1 MMPQRLANQKSRGKR
16 RKPLVSA
23 ALKRYLLP
31 LTPVCALLFV
41 PLVLPP
47 VLAQESTNAKGY
59 LSVNRAKS
67 APARNAKRSDADAGV
82 QLLETIINRVMNIP
96 QVALTKSNTQ
106 IAQNL
111 KQQNSPTDFK
121 LAIRPKE
128 SGKAFAAGPKLPLV
142 IAQAPA
148 QSTPFPMSSP
158 TPPSLQS
165 APSAG
170 GGGAGG
176 QGEMKGEAI
185 NEEGTTESWRGGAL
199 SRVAMK
205 QSASNSNS
213 GGEKTGL
220 WENSRSSQ
228 LASADAE
235 MANRGLLMNHTAN
248 AYSRARP
255 TNEEARKVPDLATAV
270 NRLYKT
276 SKGLEDVQTMADSF
290 SAQQNVAF
298 DKAKARFNSP
308 REFQTIDDRPV
319 IKDMREITTVSS
331 SGNSGGVSLAAAD
344 RGNLDASLAPSAMSA
359 RRQKVEKPASY
370 TANKKSGSNGAYS
383 NYNQAAAAA
392 EPKLRDRRDRLAL
405 LPPSV
410 ATGIPGLN
418 LNLGASEA
426 QAMQALSHSGGKL
439 KMQKIRDWIVYSW
452 IRKEGESG
460 DALQLFFRHGLL
472 DAIRIFDPELISSGF
487 GVSPGD
493 QLEVVKERFGEPAFL
508 LPEPNGESAH
518 NDTTGKNYIYPI
530 SQVGFQLA
538 RSPGESSPQVVSVLI
553 FAVK

>member
-1 MMPQRLANQKSRGKR
+1 MRLQKLANQKSRCKHCQPLISPALR
-16 RKPLVSA
+16 RQIVPLA
-23 ALKRYLLP
+23 Q
-31 LTPVCALLFV
+31 VCNLLF
-41 PLVLPP
+41 LALILPAAQ
-47 VLAQESTNAKGY
+47 AQESTNAKGY
-59 LSVNRAKS
+59 VSVTRGKS
-67 APARNAKRSDADAGV
+67 AATRNTRRSDADAGV

-128 SGKAFAAGPKLPLV
+128 SGKAFAAAPKLPLV

-148 QSTPFPMSSP
+148 QSTPFPLSAPAAS
-158 TPPSLQS
+158 SLQMP
-165 APSAG
+165 PSAG
-170 GGGAGG
+170 AGGAAG
-176 QGEMKGEAI
+176 QAEMKGEAL
-185 NEEGTTESWRGGAL
+185 NEDSTTESWKGGAL

-205 QSASNSNS
+205 QAAANANSSDRN
-213 GGEKTGL
+213 GL

-235 MANRGLLMNHTAN
+235 AVTRGLTNRSVN
-248 AYSRARP
+248 AYSRAKVSS
-255 TNEEARKVPDLATAV
+255 EEARRVPDLATAV

-290 SAQQNVAF
+290 SSQNVAV
-298 DKAKARFNSP
+298 DKAKAKIYNGP
-308 REFQTIDDRPV
+308 REYQILDDRPV
-319 IKDMREITTVSS
+319 MKDMREITTVSS
-331 SGNSGGVSLAAAD
+331 SGNSGGLSLVTAD
-344 RGNLDASLAPSAMSA
+344 RGNFDGSLAPAATPA
-359 RRQKVEKPASY
+359 RRQRAEKPASY
-370 TANKKSGSNGAYS
+370 AASKKSSANGAYANS
-383 NYNQAAAAA
+383 NYNQIAVAA

-439 KMQKIRDWIVYSW
+439 KSQKIRNWIVYSW
-452 IRKEGESG
+452 VRKDGDSG